1 MQSTIPLVF
10 FVFFLLSVENI
21 ATTKTEDKSIANVA
35 LYLLFVI
42 NTTHLLSCP
51 TILSD
56 YSTNM

>member
-1 MQSTIPLVF
+1 MQSTIPL
-10 FVFFLLSVENI
+10 VFFLLSVENI

-35 LYLLFVI
+35 LYLLIVI

-56 YSTNM
+56 NSTNM

>member
-1 MQSTIPLVF
+1 MQSTIPL
-10 FVFFLLSVENI
+10 VFFLLSVENI

-56 YSTNM
+56 NSTNM